1 MVAETARPQLF
12 SAVSLDQRQLGT
24 HRCCTA
30 SCTSKPSSVSG
41 HSVESYLYP
50 LNITCPPR
58 AFPRHCASNQGV
70 CGSSKKLQHNTHVS
84 LCGVLT
90 NAAQLHNARQ
100 INTCVSPGK
109 NPSSRVL
116 SCACFSRTSSLQCLL
131 QRKVPSQVS
140 ESFTPMSTLRKRPS
154 CVCPSRTSYN

>member
-1 MVAETARPQLF
+1 MRKDTRRSSPLCLSQGSEDQGSHET
-12 SAVSLDQRQLGT
+12 
-24 HRCCTA
+24 HKHCTA
-30 SCTSKPSSVSG
+30 TCTSKPSSVSG

-90 NAAQLHNARQ
+90 NAAQLHNVRQ
-100 INTCVSPGK
+100 TNTCMSLAK
-109 NPSSRVL
+109 SPSSRVL
-116 SCACFSRTSSLQCLL
+116 PHACFSRTSFLL
-131 QRKVPSQVS
+131 C
-140 ESFTPMSTLRKRPS
+140 SFS
-154 CVCPSRTSYN
+154 